1 MRAGLLS
8 DKEVISRLNKG
19 FVCTTILID
28 DLEKRAATGDALAK
42 QLTAEWEYPVEM
54 MFVTRQ
60 GAVAAKLNSYKDFPG
75 MHPDVSAPP
84 GKRFAVQGDEQA
96 HSTVFL
102 NCIAQHFGRK

>member
-8 DKEVISRLNKG
+8 DPKVIAVLNEE
-19 FVCTTILID
+19 FVCTSIIID
-28 DLEKRAATGDALAK
+28 DLQKLAERDELAK
-42 QLTAEWEYPVEM
+42 KLAAEWEYPVEM
-54 MFVTRQ
+54 MFVTPQ